1 MTLKRLLDEPE
12 GDFATALLRSAELD
26 VPGRAQVRRGVLAI
40 TAAGSALASSGA
52 AAAASSAAASVA
64 VAPAGAATALGALG
78 LAKWVGVGLAVG
90 FATAGTGAYVTTD
103 SAGARE
109 ERATTPAIV
118 SAVGTAPRANADRP
132 AHAEH
137 RGSGADVTANV
148 APESP
153 ARSSSNLLQ
162 PRAHRRDAPETPRTT
177 AQFTPGSVTSF
188 PDTPSSERASAAAM
202 SAELAALARARTA
215 LSARA
220 PAVVLAELES
230 YRQLAHTHV
239 LDAEAFMLRIEAL
252 VQLGR
257 AVEAATL
264 AKRYLAAHPSSPH
277 RVRLE
282 QVAKLDDR

>member
-26 VPGRAQVRRGVLAI
+26 VPGGAQVRRGVVAI

-52 AAAASSAAASVA
+52 AAAASSA
-64 VAPAGAATALGALG
+64 LGALG
-78 LAKWVGVGLAVG
+78 LVKWVGVGLAVG
-90 FATAGTGAYVTTD
+90 FATAGTGAYVTSD
-103 SAGARE
+103 SAGSGEARGT
-109 ERATTPAIV
+109 APAIV
-118 SAVGTAPRANADRP
+118 SAVGTALPAKAERP
-132 AHAEH
+132 AHAELRASDAH
-137 RGSGADVTANV
+137 VPAEFPAHSHSNLHQQRVPRRE
-148 APESP
+148 APE
-153 ARSSSNLLQ
+153 A
-162 PRAHRRDAPETPRTT
+162 PRTT
-177 AQFTPGSVTSF
+177 AQSTPDSVTSY
-188 PDTPSSERASAAAM
+188 PNPAM

-220 PAVVLAELES
+220 PAVVLAELER

-277 RVRLE
+277 RIRLE